1 MANMSISAFLQRDPF
16 AATLFV
22 ALLVHSVIILGVT
35 FDYKKDLSRLAHS
48 TMEITIVRYPNKS
61 KKPDQSDFL
70 AQTSQEGGGNL
81 EKRVKPKTRITPPT
95 KKPATK
101 PRRERTG
108 KGAPKPQRAAKK
120 TITKTKTK
128 NKKRRQKRPAPM
140 LNMTADDFLAQSN
153 LEVQR
158 LTAELD
164 QKVEAYAKR
173 PKRKFVSAATQ
184 EYKYAAYLQSW
195 MRKVEQIGTL
205 NFPDEA
211 RRKRLFGSLV
221 LHVSLRKNGTI
232 ERVIVKR
239 SSGHQALD
247 DAAKRI
253 VRLAAPFAPFP
264 KNIASEIDIMDIT
277 RTWRFS
283 DGHTFSSR

>member
-1 MANMSISAFLQRDPF
+1 MNISAFLQRDPF
-16 AATLFV
+16 ATTLFV
-22 ALLVHSVIILGVT
+22 ALLLHSVLIWGVS
-35 FDYKKDLSRLAHS
+35 FDFQKDLSRLAHS

-81 EKRVKPKTRITPPT
+81 DKRVKPKTRIAPPT
-95 KKPATK
+95 TKPAVK
-101 PRRERTG
+101 PRRERVG
-108 KGAPKPQRAAKK
+108 KGAPKPQKAV
-120 TITKTKTK
+120 
-128 NKKRRQKRPAPM
+128 KKRVTANKPKKKRKRQKRPAPV

-164 QKVEAYAKR
+164 EKVEAYAKR
-173 PKRKFVSAATQ
+173 PKRKFVSASTQ

-195 MRKVEQIGTL
+195 IRKVENIGTL

-277 RTWRFS
+277 RTWRFN
-283 DGHTFSSR
+283 DGYTFSGK